1 MKIQPDAWIGRQEVR
16 TEKVEREPFRRLR
29 AMLDQDPDETRDI
42 IPPLG
47 HWLCFLPDARQS
59 ALGPDGHPGNGTFLP
74 DFGLPMRMW
83 AGSRLTYSHPIR
95 IGEEITRTSTLVS
108 VEEKTG
114 RTGPLAFVTVRN
126 ELRAGDQDRLT
137 EELDIVFRDRS
148 GQGRLPP
155 GEHKAPGD
163 RVRTVQ
169 PETSLLFRYSALTFN
184 SHRIH
189 YDRDY
194 AVKEEGYP
202 GLVVHG
208 PLLATLLMDHF
219 ISARP
224 DDRIRT
230 FEFRARR
237 PIFDQ
242 APFTVHLT
250 ARSQGAELWAA
261 GPDQC
266 PAMTAEVTTCR

>member
-1 MKIQPDAWIGRQEVR
+1 MKVQPDAWIGRQEIR
-16 TEKVEREPFRRLR
+16 TEKVEREPFQRLR
-29 AMLDQDPDETRDI
+29 AMLDQDPDETGDI

-59 ALGPDGHPGNGTFLP
+59 ALGPDGHPGNGNFLP

-126 ELRAGDQDRLT
+126 ELRAGNQDRLT

-155 GEHKAPGD
+155 GEPKSPGD
-163 RVRTVQ
+163 KVRTIQ

-219 ISARP
+219 ISAKP
-224 DDRIRT
+224 GETIRT

-250 ARSQGAELWAA
+250 STSQGAELWAA